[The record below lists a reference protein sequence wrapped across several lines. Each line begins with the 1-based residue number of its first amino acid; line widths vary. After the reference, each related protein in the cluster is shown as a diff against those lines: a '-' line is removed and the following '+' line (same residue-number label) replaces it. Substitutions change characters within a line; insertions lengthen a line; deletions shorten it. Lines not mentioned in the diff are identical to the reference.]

1 MLRMISLIIC
11 VVRLIGAIIMTLSA
25 LGMVLFTIT
34 LIFTYITDDEL
45 KDSSNNM

>member
-1 MLRMISLIIC
+1 MISLIIC

-34 LIFTYITDDEL
+34 LIFAYITDDEL